1 MVEEW
6 RSRGEVDDAKMR
18 DYLLSAAHPLGR
30 FKARVFA
37 SCGFR
42 QERLAEF
49 EVALLTR
56 LREASLVAVTETE
69 FGVKR
74 VLEGELRGPEGQV
87 LLLRSVWFE
96 TGEAGPLRLVT
107 AYPARSS

>member
-1 MVEEW
+1 VAEEW
-6 RSRGEVDDAKMR
+6 RSRGAVDDAKMR
-18 DYLLSAAHPLGR
+18 EYLLSPAHPLGR

-37 SCGFR
+37 SCGFS
-42 QERLAEF
+42 QERLEEF
-49 EVALLTR
+49 ELAVLTH
-56 LREASLVAVTETE
+56 LREAALVTTTQTE

-74 VLEGELRGPEGQV
+74 VLHGNLRDPEGQV

-96 TGEAGPLRLVT
+96 TGEGEPLRLVT